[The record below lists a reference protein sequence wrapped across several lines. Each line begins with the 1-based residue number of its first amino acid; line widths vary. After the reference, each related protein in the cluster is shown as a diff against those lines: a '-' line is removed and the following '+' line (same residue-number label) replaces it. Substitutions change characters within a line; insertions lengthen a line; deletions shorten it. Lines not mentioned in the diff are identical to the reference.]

1 MYLFLIE
8 NRILMYLIMPIFLEG
23 DGEAPRRNQRVALG
37 DMTNFEAGQ
46 LEIEGKPPVQ
56 INRPIT
62 RRFHT
67 QLLANNAKKNTVVI
81 TLDNA
86 STSA

>member
-1 MYLFLIE
+1 
-8 NRILMYLIMPIFLEG
+8 MYLIIPIFLEG
-23 DGEAPRRNQRVALG
+23 DGKVHGEAPRRNQRVALG

-67 QLLANNAKKNTVVI
+67 QLLANNEKKNNVVI
-81 TLDNA
+81 TLGNA
-86 STSA
+86 STSAWNSNF